1 MKKILN
7 SLLWGTIIGTIAV
20 LFVGAVVGFL
30 VVIINLRLDNKW
42 YIGMYTLFAI
52 VIATIQVY
60 YNKGK

>member
-7 SLLWGTIIGTIAV
+7 SLLWGTIVGTIAV

-30 VVIINLRLDNKW
+30 VVIINLRLDGKW

-52 VIATIQVY
+52 IIATIQVY